1 MTKIILAELANWLD
15 VAWNTRI
22 RGTVQA
28 DSYTPV
34 NRDDASSNPIVF
46 VPRVTYG
53 TLGLTGSS
61 GSEYFKQWLIW
72 VCKAYPD
79 KYMLLCIGTQHPNS
93 VGIVLCHIYNTSVV
107 NAAGLPEYATGKYF
121 ALGGGEIAFGT
132 VDYNFYLK

>member
-15 VAWNTRI
+15 VAWNTRV

-46 VPRVTYG
+46 VPRVTYD

-72 VCKAYPD
+72 VCKAYPN

-93 VGIVLCHIYNTSVV
+93 VGIVLCTS
-107 NAAGLPEYATGKYF
+107 T
-121 ALGGGEIAFGT
+121 IRR
-132 VDYNFYLK
+132 

>member
-15 VAWNTRI
+15 VAWNTRV

-34 NRDDASSNPIVF
+34 NRDDVSSDPIVF

-61 GSEYFKQWLIW
+61 VSEYFKQWLIW
-72 VCKAYPD
+72 VCKAYPN
-79 KYMLLCIGTQHPNS
+79 KYRLLCIGTQHPDS
-93 VGIVLCHIYNTSVV
+93 AALCFATS
-107 NAAGLPEYATGKYF
+107 T
-121 ALGGGEIAFGT
+121 IRRQ
-132 VDYNFYLK
+132 